1 MTTRLVRPASGEAG
15 TAMALVPSGSKSVAA
30 LSPAEVVELQS
41 VKEYPALS
49 LLMTTTPSPV
59 MAAADA
65 VQLRLLAHNGARR
78 LRAEAIPGVTDA
90 MVSALEV
97 AVDEAAAGATSA
109 AVAIYL
115 SPGTVRTLH
124 LPVPV
129 RDRVVVDPTFATRDL
144 VRCLHRT
151 PRHVVLALSSAEAR
165 LFDGVGGILRPAGS
179 AFPMRA
185 ERQPRSDASRPRLAA
200 SDTAAFLRTV
210 DRALGTYLRVH
221 PAPLVL
227 VGPSVLLAEFSRVSA
242 NVGRLAGTVAAN
254 IATDPLPELASRI
267 RPILET
273 YLLSREQEALDLL
286 ERRKG
291 AGRSVSGMD
300 ASWLA
305 ARRESPEMLAVEQ
318 GLFYPARV
326 SPDGDTIEAAW
337 DVEHPEVL
345 DDAVDELIELVLE
358 RGGWVALVE
367 DGALA
372 AHGGV
377 ALSLR
382 SRD

>member
-1 MTTRLVRPASGEAG
+1 
-15 TAMALVPSGSKSVAA
+15 
-30 LSPAEVVELQS
+30 
-41 VKEYPALS
+41 
-49 LLMTTTPSPV
+49 
-59 MAAADA
+59 
-65 VQLRLLAHNGARR
+65 
-78 LRAEAIPGVTDA
+78 

-109 AVAIYL
+109 AIAIYL
-115 SPGTVRTLH
+115 SPGTARTLH

-165 LFDGVGGILRPAGS
+165 LFDGVAGTLRPAAGS

-210 DRALGTYLRVH
+210 DRALGTHLRVH

-227 VGPSVLLAEFSRVSA
+227 VGPSALLAEFSRVSA

-254 IATDPLPELASRI
+254 VATDPLPELASRI

-286 ERRKG
+286 ERRAG
-291 AGRSVSGMD
+291 VGRSVSGM
-300 ASWLA
+300 AACWLA
-305 ARRESPEMLAVEQ
+305 ARRERPEMLAVEQ

-345 DDAVDELIELVLE
+345 DDAVDELIEQVLE

-372 AHGGV
+372 VHGGV

>member
-1 MTTRLVRPASGEAG
+1 MTTRPVRPPF
-15 TAMALVPSGSKSVAA
+15 PSGSTSIATP
-30 LSPAEVVELQS
+30 SSAEVVQLQS

-49 LLMTTTPSPV
+49 LLMTTTPLPV

-65 VQLRLLAHNGARR
+65 VQLRLLAHNGIRR
-78 LRAEAIPGVTDA
+78 LRAEAIPGITNA
-90 MVSALEV
+90 MVSALED
-97 AVDEAAAGATSA
+97 AVDEAAAGPTSA
-109 AVAIYL
+109 AIALYL
-115 SPGTVRTLH
+115 SPGTTRTLH
-124 LPVPV
+124 LPVSV

-144 VRCLHRT
+144 VRSLHRT
-151 PRHVVLALSSAEAR
+151 PRHVVLALSSSEAR
-165 LFDGVGGILRPAGS
+165 LFDGAAGFLRPAAGS
-179 AFPMRA
+179 AFPMQA
-185 ERQPRSDASRPRLAA
+185 ERKRRSDASRPKLEA

-227 VGPSVLLAEFSRVSA
+227 VGPSGLLGEFSRLST
-242 NVGRLAGTVAAN
+242 NVGRLAGRVAAN

-267 RPILET
+267 RPVLEG
-273 YLLSREQEALDLL
+273 YLLSREREALDLL
-286 ERRKG
+286 ELRAG
-291 AGRSVSGMD
+291 AGRSVSGM
-300 ASWLA
+300 AACWLA
-305 ARRESPEMLAVEQ
+305 ARRERPEMLVVEQ

-326 SPDGDTIEAAW
+326 SADGDTLEAAW

-367 DGALA
+367 DDALA
-372 AHGGV
+372 AHDGV

-382 SRD
+382 RD